1 MRRENKGGK
10 LDSLSNKT
18 VSCLFVTY
26 NVLTG
31 LVNTVLA
38 RQWLLQ
44 KDNTNILGSCSLLV
58 VNISCETS
66 TNLFNP
72 VFVYGSKSVFA
83 WGLPEKTSLLI

>member
-38 RQWLLQ
+38 RQ
-44 KDNTNILGSCSLLV
+44 
-58 VNISCETS
+58 
-66 TNLFNP
+66 
-72 VFVYGSKSVFA
+72 
-83 WGLPEKTSLLI
+83 